1 MVIVLVNT
9 CYFTNAFLIKS
20 LDLQL
25 EINLVCLP
33 NMCKTLGLCPYST
46 SCTHTQPTNKRKK
59 KILCLE

>member
-20 LDLQL
+20 LDPQL
-25 EINLVCLP
+25 EMNLVCLP

-46 SCTHTQPTNKRKK
+46 SCTHPTNQQKK
-59 KILCLE
+59 KKTLCIE